1 MANEPM
7 DSTLL
12 DRAILFAVEAHKNT
26 ARRGKQLPYIVHPLE
41 ALTIAATLTDDQE
54 VLAAAVLHDTTEDT
68 DVTLETL
75 KAEFGERVAS
85 FVETESD
92 DISSGDSWQ
101 ERKRKSAERLMA
113 ASHEAKIVALGDKL
127 SNMRAIARDYAVQ
140 GDALWN
146 LFHAKRR
153 EDHEWH
159 YRGLADALRELDG
172 TFAYQ
177 EFERLIN
184 QVFHHGS
191 H

>member
-127 SNMRAIARDYAVQ
+127 SNMRAIARDYAMQ
-140 GDALWN
+140 GESFWD
-146 LFHAKRR
+146 LFHVKDKSVHAAR
-153 EDHEWH
+153 
-159 YRGLADALRELDG
+159 YRGLVEALKEFSGTWAFEEFRELV
-172 TFAYQ
+172 A
-177 EFERLIN
+177 
-184 QVFHHGS
+184 QVFFEES
-191 H
+191 